1 MTNIVFKKIISLFLF
16 LCVNSLLAI
25 EEDLYYGVPTIES
38 YPYSI
43 TILDNE
49 GFAIGYC
56 ETRKAPVWVSY
67 RLFPNP
73 GKYSFELP
81 TRFRTD
87 HRTQSRISHDHY
99 MRSSYDRGDLAP
111 NDTIMTRYGRAGQ
124 TATTFMSNIA
134 PMTPLFHRGI
144 WNKLEEL
151 VAEEYSNSFEEVWVV
166 TGTIY
171 DIDIQRLATGI
182 EIADA
187 FFKIVIDEVDGKP
200 RTQAFVIPHTNVS
213 GLSLADYLTSIDEVE
228 KVTGFDFFSELPDEI
243 EDELEMKISP
253 SIWTSDS

>member
-1 MTNIVFKKIISLFLF
+1 
-16 LCVNSLLAI
+16 
-25 EEDLYYGVPTIES
+25 
-38 YPYSI
+38 
-43 TILDNE
+43 
-49 GFAIGYC
+49 
-56 ETRKAPVWVSY
+56 
-67 RLFPNP
+67 
-73 GKYSFELP
+73 
-81 TRFRTD
+81 
-87 HRTQSRISHDHY
+87 
-99 MRSSYDRGDLAP
+99 
-111 NDTIMTRYGRAGQ
+111 
-124 TATTFMSNIA
+124 MSNIA

-144 WNKLEEL
+144 WNKLEVL
-151 VAEEYSNSFEEVWVV
+151 VSEEYSNSFEEVWVV

-200 RTQAFVIPHTNVS
+200 RTQAFLIPHTNVS